1 MVGQFLEKF
10 LPLSTF
16 AYNQPMSKK
25 HSPQELAHQLQTL
38 TFFVGL
44 PQSTLD
50 ALVQTAVW
58 RTYDAGEIIF
68 LEGEQATG
76 LYFLQSGWVKVV
88 KSSPAGREQVLR
100 FMEPGD
106 TFNEI
111 GVFANQPNP
120 ATAIALEPAGIW
132 LLPRQSLTSVLRQNP
147 DFAQHAIAKMAERV
161 LHLVTLVADLS
172 LRPVTGRL
180 ARLLT
185 DDAVDG
191 VLPRPR
197 WYTQTELA
205 ARLGTVPDVV
215 QRALRQ
221 LENDGLIQVERQQIL
236 ILDAP
241 ALAEIAI

>member
-1 MVGQFLEKF
+1 MPAKPTRNDLV
-10 LPLSTF
+10 
-16 AYNQPMSKK
+16 
-25 HSPQELAHQLQTL
+25 HQLQTL

-44 PQSTLD
+44 PQNTL
-50 ALVQTAVW
+50 AELVKTAVW
-58 RTYDAGEIIF
+58 RTYNPGEIIF
-68 LEGEQATG
+68 LEGEQASG

-111 GVFANQPNP
+111 VVFANLANP
-120 ATAIALEPAGIW
+120 ATAIALETAEIW
-132 LLPRQSLTSVLRQNP
+132 LLPRQSLSQTLRQNP

-161 LHLVTLVADLS
+161 LHLVNLIADLS

-180 ARLLT
+180 ARLIG
-185 DDAVDG
+185 DGAVDG
-191 VLPRPR
+191 VLSRPR

-221 LENDGLIQVERQQIL
+221 LEQDGLIQVERHQIR
-236 ILDAP
+236 ILDAT
-241 ALAEIAI
+241 ALADVAT

>member
-1 MVGQFLEKF
+1 MR
-10 LPLSTF
+10 T
-16 AYNQPMSKK
+16 QPT
-25 HSPQELAHQLQTL
+25 QAELIHQLQTL
-38 TFFVGL
+38 TFFAGL
-44 PQSTLD
+44 PESTLESL
-50 ALVQTAVW
+50 AKEAVW
-58 RTYDAGEIIF
+58 REYDGGEIIF
-68 LEGEQATG
+68 LEGEQASG

-88 KSSPAGREQVLR
+88 KSNPSGREQVLR

-106 TFNEI
+106 TFNEVGI
-111 GVFANQPNP
+111 FANQPNP
-120 ATAIALEPAGIW
+120 ATAVALEPAGIW
-132 LLPRQSLTSVLRQNP
+132 LLPRQTLTRALRQNP
-147 DFAQHAIAKMAERV
+147 DFAEHALAKMAERI

-180 ARLLT
+180 ARLIT

-221 LENDGLIQVERQQIL
+221 LENDGLIEVERQQIR

>member
-1 MVGQFLEKF
+1 MHTRPTQ
-10 LPLSTF
+10 T
-16 AYNQPMSKK
+16 
-25 HSPQELAHQLQTL
+25 ELIHQLQTL
-38 TFFVGL
+38 TFFAGL
-44 PQSTLD
+44 PEPTLESL
-50 ALVQTAVW
+50 AKEAVW
-58 RTYDAGEIIF
+58 LEYEGGEIIF
-68 LEGEQATG
+68 LEGEQANG

-88 KSSPAGREQVLR
+88 KSNPSGREQVLR

-106 TFNEI
+106 TFNEV

-120 ATAIALEPAGIW
+120 ATAVALEPAGIW
-132 LLPRQSLTSVLRQNP
+132 LLPRQTLTRALRQNP
-147 DFAQHAIAKMAERV
+147 DFAQHALAKMAERV

-180 ARLLT
+180 ARLIT

-191 VLPRPR
+191 VLQRPR

-221 LENDGLIQVERQQIL
+221 LENDGLIKVERQQIR

>member
-1 MVGQFLEKF
+1 M
-10 LPLSTF
+10 P
-16 AYNQPMSKK
+16 SK
-25 HSPQELAHQLQTL
+25 PNRTELIHQLQTL

-44 PQSTLD
+44 PEPTLEN
-50 ALVQTAVW
+50 LVQEAIW
-58 RTYDAGEIIF
+58 REYEAGEIIF

-76 LYFLQSGWVKVV
+76 LYFLQFGWVKVV
-88 KSSPAGREQVLR
+88 KSNPSGREQVLR

-111 GVFANQPNP
+111 VVFANEPNP
-120 ATAIALEPAGIW
+120 ATAIALESAGIW
-132 LLPRQSLTSVLRQNP
+132 LLPRQALTRALRQNP

-161 LHLVTLVADLS
+161 LHLVTLIADLS

-185 DDAVDG
+185 EDAVDG
-191 VLPRPR
+191 VLQRPR

-205 ARLGTVPDVV
+205 ARLGTVPDVI

-221 LENDGLIQVERQQIL
+221 LEQDGLIQVERQKIR

>member
-1 MVGQFLEKF
+1 MLAKPT
-10 LPLSTF
+10 LD
-16 AYNQPMSKK
+16 
-25 HSPQELAHQLQTL
+25 ELVHQLQTL

-44 PQSTLD
+44 AQNTVEE
-50 ALVQTAVW
+50 LVKTAVW
-58 RTYDAGEIIF
+58 RTYGPGEIIF
-68 LEGEQATG
+68 LEGEQASG

-88 KSSPAGREQVLR
+88 KSSPTGREQVLR

-111 GVFANQPNP
+111 VVFANLANP
-120 ATAIALEPAGIW
+120 ATAIALETAETW
-132 LLPRQSLTSVLRQNP
+132 MLPRQALSHALRQNP

-161 LHLVTLVADLS
+161 LHLVNLIADLS

-180 ARLLT
+180 ARLIS
-185 DDAVDG
+185 DGAVDG
-191 VLPRPR
+191 VLSRPR

-221 LENDGLIQVERQQIL
+221 LEQDGLIQVERHQIR
-236 ILDAP
+236 IVDAG
-241 ALAEIAI
+241 ALADVAT

>member
-1 MVGQFLEKF
+1 
-10 LPLSTF
+10 
-16 AYNQPMSKK
+16 MSANKN
-25 HSPQELAHQLQTL
+25 PAELARQLQTL
-38 TFFVGL
+38 TFFVGV
-44 PQSTLD
+44 PESTLNE
-50 ALVQTAVW
+50 LVKTAVH
-58 RTYDAGEIIF
+58 RTYDPGEIIF

-76 LYFLQSGWVKVV
+76 LYFLQTGWVKIV

-111 GVFANQPNP
+111 VVFANQPNP
-120 ATAIALEPAGIW
+120 ATAIALETAEIW
-132 LLPRQSLTSVLRQNP
+132 LLPRQSLNHALRQNP

-161 LHLVTLVADLS
+161 LHLVNLVADLS

-180 ARLLT
+180 ARLIS
-185 DDAVDG
+185 DGAVEG
-191 VLPRPR
+191 VLSRPR

-221 LENDGLIQVERQQIL
+221 LEQDGLIQVERHEIR
-236 ILDAP
+236 IVDGA
-241 ALAEIAI
+241 ALAAIAT

>member
-1 MVGQFLEKF
+1 MRTRPTQ
-10 LPLSTF
+10 T
-16 AYNQPMSKK
+16 
-25 HSPQELAHQLQTL
+25 ELIYQLQTL
-38 TFFVGL
+38 TFFAGL
-44 PQSTLD
+44 PEPTLESL
-50 ALVQTAVW
+50 AKEAVW
-58 RTYDAGEIIF
+58 RAYEGGEIIF
-68 LEGEQATG
+68 LEGEQANG

-88 KSSPAGREQVLR
+88 KSNPSGREQVLR

-106 TFNEI
+106 TFNEV

-120 ATAIALEPAGIW
+120 ATAVALEPAGIW
-132 LLPRQSLTSVLRQNP
+132 LLPRQTLTRTLRQNP
-147 DFAQHAIAKMAERV
+147 DFAQHALAKMAERV

-180 ARLLT
+180 ARLIT

-191 VLPRPR
+191 VLQRPR

-221 LENDGLIQVERQQIL
+221 LENDGLIKVERQQIR

-241 ALAEIAI
+241 ALAQIAI

>member
-1 MVGQFLEKF
+1 MPAK
-10 LPLSTF
+10 PASTD
-16 AYNQPMSKK
+16 
-25 HSPQELAHQLQTL
+25 LVHQLQTL

-44 PQSTLD
+44 PQNTL
-50 ALVQTAVW
+50 AELVKTAVW
-58 RTYDAGEIIF
+58 RTYGPGEIIF
-68 LEGEQATG
+68 LEGEQASG

-88 KSSPAGREQVLR
+88 KSSPTGREQVLR

-111 GVFANQPNP
+111 VVFANLANP
-120 ATAIALEPAGIW
+120 ATAIALETAETW
-132 LLPRQSLTSVLRQNP
+132 MLPRQALSHALRQNP

-161 LHLVTLVADLS
+161 LHLVNLIADLS

-180 ARLLT
+180 ARLIS
-185 DDAVDG
+185 DGAVDG
-191 VLPRPR
+191 VLSRPR

-221 LENDGLIQVERQQIL
+221 LEQDGLIQVERHQIR
-236 ILDAP
+236 IVDAG
-241 ALAEIAI
+241 ALADVAT

>member
-1 MVGQFLEKF
+1 MPAKPTRNDLV
-10 LPLSTF
+10 
-16 AYNQPMSKK
+16 
-25 HSPQELAHQLQTL
+25 HQLQTL

-44 PQSTLD
+44 PQNTL
-50 ALVQTAVW
+50 AELVKTAVW
-58 RTYDAGEIIF
+58 RTYNPGEIIF
-68 LEGEQATG
+68 LEGEQASG

-111 GVFANQPNP
+111 VVFANLANP
-120 ATAIALEPAGIW
+120 ATAIALETAEIW
-132 LLPRQSLTSVLRQNP
+132 LLPRQSLSQTLRQNP

-161 LHLVTLVADLS
+161 LHLVNLIADLS

-180 ARLLT
+180 ARLIG
-185 DDAVDG
+185 DGAVDG
-191 VLPRPR
+191 VLSRPR

-221 LENDGLIQVERQQIL
+221 LEQDGLIQVERHQIR
-236 ILDAP
+236 ILDAA
-241 ALAEIAI
+241 ALADIAT

>member
-1 MVGQFLEKF
+1 MR
-10 LPLSTF
+10 T
-16 AYNQPMSKK
+16 QPT
-25 HSPQELAHQLQTL
+25 QTELIYQLQTL
-38 TFFVGL
+38 TFFAGL
-44 PQSTLD
+44 PESTLESL
-50 ALVQTAVW
+50 AKEAVW
-58 RTYDAGEIIF
+58 REYEGGEIIF
-68 LEGEQATG
+68 LEGEQAIG
-76 LYFLQSGWVKVV
+76 LYFLKSGWVKVV
-88 KSSPAGREQVLR
+88 KSNPSGREQVLR

-106 TFNEI
+106 TFNEV

-120 ATAIALEPAGIW
+120 ATAVALEPAGIW
-132 LLPRQSLTSVLRQNP
+132 LLPRQTLMRALRQNP
-147 DFAQHAIAKMAERV
+147 DFAEHALAKMAERV

-180 ARLLT
+180 ARLIT

-221 LENDGLIQVERQQIL
+221 LENDGLIEVERQQIR

-241 ALAEIAI
+241 SLAEIAI

>member
-1 MVGQFLEKF
+1 MPAKPTRNDLV
-10 LPLSTF
+10 
-16 AYNQPMSKK
+16 
-25 HSPQELAHQLQTL
+25 HQLQTL

-44 PQSTLD
+44 PQNTL
-50 ALVQTAVW
+50 AELVKTAVW
-58 RTYDAGEIIF
+58 RTYNPGEIIF
-68 LEGEQATG
+68 LEGEQASG

-111 GVFANQPNP
+111 VVFANLANP
-120 ATAIALEPAGIW
+120 ATAIALETAEIW
-132 LLPRQSLTSVLRQNP
+132 LLPRQSLSQTLRQNP

-161 LHLVTLVADLS
+161 LHLVNLIADLS

-180 ARLLT
+180 ARLIG
-185 DDAVDG
+185 DGAVDG
-191 VLPRPR
+191 VLSRPR

-221 LENDGLIQVERQQIL
+221 LEQDGLIQVERHQIR
-236 ILDAP
+236 ILDAA
-241 ALAEIAI
+241 ALADVAT

>member
-1 MVGQFLEKF
+1 
-10 LPLSTF
+10 
-16 AYNQPMSKK
+16 MSAKQN
-25 HSPQELAHQLQTL
+25 PAELARQLQTL

-44 PQSTLD
+44 SESTLKE
-50 ALVQTAVW
+50 LVQTAVW
-58 RTYDAGEIIF
+58 RSYEAGEIIF
-68 LEGEQATG
+68 LEGEQASG

-88 KSSPAGREQVLR
+88 KSSLAGREQVLR

-111 GVFANQPNP
+111 VVFANLANP
-120 ATAIALEPAGIW
+120 ATAIALETAETWI
-132 LLPRQSLTSVLRQNP
+132 LPRQALSHTLRQNP

-161 LHLVTLVADLS
+161 LHLVNLVADLS

-180 ARLLT
+180 ARLIS
-185 DDAVDG
+185 DGAVDD
-191 VLPRPR
+191 VLARPR

-221 LENDGLIQVERQQIL
+221 LEHDGLIQVERHQIR
-236 ILDAP
+236 ILDAA
-241 ALAEIAI
+241 ALADIAT